1 MKNKTT
7 LTLIGFLFLAI
18 LFAFNSKYNEHKLQT
33 KLVEITLE
41 NTILKEKSVI
51 VNNLPT
57 IDSLLIKGN
66 YKLALN
72 EYEEQFELI
81 TDNYK
86 EVVKFRIDIA
96 NQFIN
101 LNEQKQK
108 NIKSNVNSFIK
119 KDPTITKEENNQSI
133 NTNIVTR
140 GLTSKKEVTKKETS
154 KNAYLTFKSSKKN
167 ELHYVGEIYK
177 GKANGVGTAIFDTG
191 GRYEGE
197 WKNNTREGK
206 GSFYWTDGQYYKGD
220 YENDLRHGTGT
231 YFWPNGE
238 KYVGQ
243 WKKDKRHGEGTF
255 YYKNGKI
262 VKGIWKKDDLVKENK
277 D

>member
-7 LTLIGFLFLAI
+7 LILLGFLILAI
-18 LFAFNSKYNEHKLQT
+18 LFGVNTKYNEHKLQT
-33 KLVEITLE
+33 KLVEVTSE
-41 NTILKEKSVI
+41 NIILKEKTVV

-66 YKLALN
+66 YELALN

-101 LNEQKQK
+101 LSEQKPK
-108 NIKSNVNSFIK
+108 KIKSNVNSF
-119 KDPTITKEENNQSI
+119 TKRDTSVEKEDNNQPI
-133 NTNIVTR
+133 NNKVVSR
-140 GLTSKKEVTKKETS
+140 GLTSKKETTENESS

-197 WKNNTREGK
+197 WKNNSREGK
-206 GSFYWTDGQYYKGD
+206 GIFYWTDGQYYQGE

-238 KYVGQ
+238 KYIGE

-255 YYKNGKI
+255 YYKNGKV
-262 VKGIWKKDDLVKENK
+262 VKGTWRKDNLVDEIK
-277 D
+277 